1 MRSLELLAPARNK
14 EIGIAAIDCGADA
27 VYVAGPDFGARKDA
41 GNSFEDIEEL
51 CSYAHG
57 FGARVFVTYNTIA
70 EDDEL
75 PEFKAQMLR
84 SQRAGADAFIIRD
97 GRICAWDGITVPLHA
112 STQCAIRDLDRARLF
127 EALGCGRIVLER
139 QLPLETIR
147 EICAGVG
154 CEVEVF
160 VHGALCVCYSGDCRL
175 SQYLDG
181 RSADRGE
188 CIQACRSLYDL
199 EDGSGRVLVRNK
211 PLLSLKDLRL
221 KDRLEQLALAGAC
234 SFKIEGRLKNASYV
248 SNVVR
253 DYSLA
258 LDAIV
263 KKYPDRFRR
272 ASYGTVSGGFAP
284 DTDKTFNRGYT
295 QLYIDGERSRGW
307 ASADAAKSMGKAVG
321 RIASIRRQASG
332 GLEVRVRTGE
342 AGLVFHNGDGFA
354 FASENGVRGFRGD
367 RCEGSTIFCKD
378 VPGLK
383 KGMALFRNI
392 DAAFETELRTRS
404 PRREIRVGLEAE
416 ISGGYTI
423 TVRARSEDGREVAS
437 SFKAD
442 LERADNTERMSVL
455 LHEQLSKRSG
465 HYSFRL
471 EKLDVHGTPSG
482 SLPLLSVSTINGSKG
497 GLGAPAHRANN
508 KNEIPIGDLNGNKG
522 ATVTFTVHSDSA
534 ARAGIYIELSRRSSD
549 VTFGQFLDLAVNG
562 SDVSDAD
569 AAALPRCATTEET
582 FTPSNEYTFLC
593 FADLIAGDNTITFTV
608 TSDNTTVGA
617 NIYGIRLTAESAVI
631 TAGGAD

>member
-75 PEFKAQMLR
+75 PELKAQMLR
-84 SQRAGADAFIIRD
+84 SQQAGADAFIIRD

-211 PLLSLKDLRL
+211 PLLSLKDLRF

-295 QLYIDGERSRGW
+295 QLYIDGRRSRGW

-321 RIASIRRQASG
+321 RIEGIRRQASG

-354 FASENGVRGFRGD
+354 FASESGVRGFRGD

-442 LERADNTERMSVL
+442 LEKADNTERMSAL

-482 SLPLLSVSTINGSKG
+482 SLPLLSVSTINGIRRLVSEDLDTLPCRMQEMYSPPREGLDPALVGRGAARQTGRPGELMRSKYCVRYE
-497 GLGAPAHRANN
+497 LGMCPRYQGAADAGRLFLLNN
-508 KNEIPIGDLNGNKG
+508 GRRLELSFDCKACEM
-522 ATVTFTVHSDSA
+522 AVTEVSA
-534 ARAGIYIELSRRSSD
+534 AREQSLS
-549 VTFGQFLDLAVNG
+549 
-562 SDVSDAD
+562 
-569 AAALPRCATTEET
+569 AARK
-582 FTPSNEYTFLC
+582 
-593 FADLIAGDNTITFTV
+593 
-608 TSDNTTVGA
+608 
-617 NIYGIRLTAESAVI
+617 
-631 TAGGAD
+631 